1 MERGLYTADHEAFR
15 DIVRTFVDREVVA
28 HLQTWE
34 ERRLIDRS
42 VWLVAGAQGVI
53 GLLAPT
59 EYNGAGVSDYRYRS
73 VVLEELA
80 RVGAGS
86 LASGF
91 SLQDDIAIPYI
102 VSLGTDDQKRR
113 WLPKMVAG
121 EWIGAI
127 AMTEPGAGSD
137 LRGIRTS
144 GQKVDGGWI
153 VNGAKTFITNGIQSD
168 IVITVVRTDPA
179 GGSAGF
185 TLLVVE
191 RGMAGFS
198 RGRKLDKLG
207 LHAQDTAELFFDDVF
222 VPDDNVLGSVGGGF
236 GQLVSHL
243 PLERLAIAA
252 QAIAV
257 SAVVLQQTID
267 YTNQREAFGRR
278 IADFQNTRFVL
289 AELSTELDVTTAYVD
304 KAMLAHSEGRLT
316 VAEAAKAKWWA
327 SDMQGRLIDRCL
339 QLFGGYGLMMEYPV
353 ARAYQDA
360 RVQRI
365 FGGTNEIMKEII
377 GRDVV
382 GRR

>member
-1 MERGLYTADHEAFR
+1 
-15 DIVRTFVDREVVA
+15 
-28 HLQTWE
+28 
-34 ERRLIDRS
+34 
-42 VWLVAGAQGVI
+42 
-53 GLLAPT
+53 
-59 EYNGAGVSDYRYRS
+59 
-73 VVLEELA
+73 
-80 RVGAGS
+80 
-86 LASGF
+86 
-91 SLQDDIAIPYI
+91 
-102 VSLGTDDQKRR
+102 
-113 WLPKMVAG
+113 
-121 EWIGAI
+121 
-127 AMTEPGAGSD
+127 MTEPGAGSD

-339 QLFGGYGLMMEYPV
+339 QLFGGYGFMMEYPV

>member
-1 MERGLYTADHEAFR
+1 MKRGLYESDHEEFR
-15 DIVRTFVDREVVA
+15 SIVKTFVQREVVD
-28 HLQTWE
+28 HLQEWE
-34 ERRLIDRS
+34 DQRLIDRS
-42 VWLVAGAQGVI
+42 VWLAAGRHGIIGVA
-53 GLLAPT
+53 APS
-59 EYNGAGVSDYRYRS
+59 EYGGAGQKDYRFRS

-91 SLQDDIAIPYI
+91 SLQEDIAIPY
-102 VSLGTDDQKRR
+102 VDSLGTSEQKAR
-113 WLPKMVAG
+113 WLPGMAAG
-121 EWIGAI
+121 ELIGAI
-127 AMTEPGAGSD
+127 AMTEPGTGSD
-137 LRGIRTS
+137 LRGIRTA
-144 GQKVDGGWI
+144 GQKVGGGWI

-168 IVITVVRTDPA
+168 LVIVVVRTDPE
-179 GGSAGF
+179 GGSRGF
-185 TLLVVE
+185 SLLVVE
-191 RGMAGFS
+191 RDMPGFQ

-222 VPDDNVLGSVGGGF
+222 VPDANLLGVEGGGF

-243 PLERLAIAA
+243 PLERMSIAV

-257 SAVVLQQTID
+257 SAAVLAETLV
-267 YTNQREAFGRR
+267 YTDQRTAFGKS
-278 IADFQNTRFVL
+278 IADFQNTRFEL

-304 KAMLAHSEGRLT
+304 KAMMAYSRGELT
-316 VAEAAKAKWWA
+316 VVEAAKAKWWA

-339 QLFGGYGLMMEYPV
+339 QLFGGYGFMTEYPV
-353 ARAYQDA
+353 AKAYQDA

-377 GRDVV
+377 GRDLV